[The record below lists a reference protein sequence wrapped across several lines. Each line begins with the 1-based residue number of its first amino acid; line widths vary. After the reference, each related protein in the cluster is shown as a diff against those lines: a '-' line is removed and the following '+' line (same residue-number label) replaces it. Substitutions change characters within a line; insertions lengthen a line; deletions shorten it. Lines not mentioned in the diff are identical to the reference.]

1 MAGKVI
7 APQIEPALTIRPA
20 LDRLKARGRT
30 RPPFCVLLSKEKKET
45 VVYAVVQT
53 GGKQYRVAVG
63 DTIDV
68 ERLDA
73 EPGDEVA
80 LDRVLMVVRDGEV
93 LVGRP
98 VVEGAKVVAEVVD
111 QVKGPKLIVFKMK
124 PKKRYRRKTGH
135 RQKLTRLTIK
145 EIVA

>member
-1 MAGKVI
+1 
-7 APQIEPALTIRPA
+7 
-20 LDRLKARGRT
+20 
-30 RPPFCVLLSKEKKET
+30 VLLSKEKKET